1 MATSTYTPLYTTTIS
16 GTSTSSVSITIPA
29 GYTDLRIV
37 FNGSNTVGGTYAL
50 FGQLNSD
57 TGSNYSSTR
66 LTGNGSAASSSRT
79 SSQNYL
85 FFGWTSSGTQG
96 TITVDLMNYSNAT
109 TYKTTISRGNDTAGN
124 LGAFVNLWRNTA
136 AITSLTLIS
145 ESASN
150 FSNGSTFSL
159 YGISAA
165 PSAKATG
172 GMITSDAT
180 YYYHTFTSTGTF
192 TPTQSLSADVLVI
205 AGGASGGRDYA
216 AGGGAGGVCYQASR
230 SLTTSGYTV
239 TVGAGGTAPTTGGA
253 LGGAGSNSVFD
264 TITSNGGGGGGNY
277 RVNGAAGGS
286 GGGGGSDTGTGGAT
300 NQSTSGGATGYGF
313 GGGNGGSSNGG
324 TGGGGGAGAVGGN
337 GSSTTTGAGGV
348 GGAGLNTWSSW
359 ATATGTGSSGYYAG
373 GGGGGSSD
381 AAYGAGGAGG
391 GGNGGR
397 RYTTQNQAGSGSTN
411 TGSGGGGG
419 PADAGSATYPNPGAG
434 GSGIVIVRYAK

>member
-192 TPTQSLSADVLVI
+192 TPTQSLSADILVV
-205 AGGASGGRDYA
+205 AGGGGGGTDA
-216 AGGGAGGVCYQASR
+216 GGGGGAGGLLGFTSQ
-230 SLTTSGYTV
+230 SLTATGYTC
-239 TVGAGGTAPTTGGA
+239 TVGGGGAAGSSGVDSQFGALTLVKGGGAGGYYNTN
-253 LGGAGSNSVFD
+253 GSN
-264 TITSNGGGGGGNY
+264 
-277 RVNGAAGGS
+277 GGS
-286 GGGGGSDTGTGGAT
+286 GGGAGWTDAATRTGGTA
-300 NQSTSGGATGYGF
+300 TSGQGYAGGVNATGAGSS
-313 GGGNGGSSNGG
+313 GGGA
-324 TGGGGGAGAVGGN
+324 GGGAGAVGGA
-337 GSSTTTGAGGV
+337 GSSPNGGA
-348 GGAGLNTWSSW
+348 GGAGLNTYSTWLS
-359 ATATGTGSSGYYAG
+359 ATGTGVSGYIAG
-373 GGGGGSSD
+373 GGGGGGNNASGATAG
-381 AAYGAGGAGG
+381 AA
-391 GGNGGR
+391 
-397 RYTTQNQAGSGSTN
+397 
-411 TGSGGGGG
+411 GSGGGGSG
-419 PADAGSATYPNPGAG
+419 QGGSTAAVAGTTNTGGGGGGARAGGGGAGAAG